1 MKIDL
6 TSGQQHNLELAL
18 LPLGEHRPFNLCGM
32 AVAGCV
38 LHLDRTA
45 ASQLDA
51 VVEDGARGQAVGSKA
66 GAGVID
72 LEELKRCSGAVFDR
86 GFHVIG
92 VAAGSQPKHRQENCG
107 QNPPVKPAS
116 SDHSRSASAACVPS
130 GEAWAATFFSTRSR
144 RLSISGRR

>member
-66 GAGVID
+66 GTRVID
-72 LEELKRCSGAVFDR
+72 LEQLNRCAGAVFDR
-86 GFHVIG
+86 GIHVIR
-92 VAAGSQPKHRQENCG
+92 VATGSQPKHRQENCG
-107 QNPPVKPAS
+107 QNPPMKPAS
-116 SDHSRSASAACVPS
+116 RDHSRSTSATWAPS

-144 RLSISGRR
+144 RLSSSGRR